1 MVQMFRKNY
10 ACYISASVRIACLCI
25 PLYASSIVSIGV
37 GIGSLLDTHR
47 LMALDIYISSC

>member
-10 ACYISASVRIACLCI
+10 ACYISASVRIVCLCI